1 MNMQS
6 SGATLRRAAGSAGL
20 ILLLIAGAAPL
31 AWAAA
36 PPPPAAVQEA
46 DQIFKSRCITCHGAG
61 GKGDGAAAVAL
72 NPKPRDLT
80 DPAWQKSVD
89 DAHIEKII
97 LYGGPAVNKSPLMP
111 ANADLSAK
119 PDVIHALR
127 DMVRNLGTK

>member
-1 MNMQS
+1 MTTLS
-6 SGATLRRAAGSAGL
+6 SIAAVRRAAGSAGL
-20 ILLLIAGAAPL
+20 ILAVIAGAASL
-31 AWAAA
+31 ASAA
-36 PPPPAAVQEA
+36 PPPPAAVKEA

-97 LYGGPAVNKSPLMP
+97 LNGGPAVNKSPLMP
-111 ANADLSAK
+111 ANPDLSAK

-127 DMVRNLGTK
+127 DMVRSLGTK

>member
-1 MNMQS
+1 MTTQS
-6 SGATLRRAAGSAGL
+6 SIAAVRRAAGSAGL
-20 ILLLIAGAAPL
+20 ILALIAGAASL
-31 AWAAA
+31 ASAA
-36 PPPPAAVQEA
+36 PPPPAAVKEA

-80 DPAWQKSVD
+80 DAAWQKSVD

-97 LYGGPAVNKSPLMP
+97 LNGGPSVGKSPLMP
-111 ANADLSAK
+111 ANPDLSAK

-127 DMVRNLGTK
+127 DMVRSLGTK